1 MNTDFVKS
9 LEKKL
14 TTAVEIAKRYGRII
28 GFVSRT
34 SPSRI
39 DEEGGFVYFE
49 VDPVIYFNEFMD
61 IASAG
66 SYLAVVDLKT
76 LQLVSLKI
84 AAVERRD
91 VLAELDMPE
100 MFVATP
106 TTEVTGLLTKTRIK
120 AKPLLSYDVFTDTVI
135 SADYVIEPQSPV
147 IKLEDTRAIQKI
159 LGLPTKGVFLGYVT
173 VGDKVLFEG
182 SAELYFPLKAFY
194 QHLLVVGTTGSGKTT
209 LIKNMVSSL
218 SSKFNTPEDASI
230 VIIDPNRDYLTLN
243 LEPPWT
249 VDENLVNGEKKL
261 LERLVDKVKHPRGIL
276 VLLPVTRYVVN
287 KHVEDGST
295 WAKVLRNIALEYFT
309 DIVEPISNRFGFR
322 YEVGDIDVVEQP
334 GGKFPLRYVK
344 LSAVID
350 YKGRK
355 EEAEYLIVP
364 YAFRFTDFTPREFIS
379 LNPYF
384 TRQAKDS
391 LTRLLRYMYEIGL
404 KIETVYD
411 IYDALRDARARLMER
426 EKAPRGV
433 ILDPNREHLIELVR
447 ETAVHKSTLENIL
460 RQVGSIIDTGFFD
473 IAISTQSGEKYLQ
486 EPLLE
491 LILDKHFE
499 WFNGYPIIV
508 DLEYPLRHSI
518 ADPEK
523 ILSIIAF
530 RILNKIFEWKLQ
542 QARGKMES
550 KPVII
555 IMDEAHRFF
564 PSKSGV
570 EDYVEYVSSMIDRIA
585 RLGRSRKLGIVF
597 STHSP
602 RDVHD
607 IILQLANTKIILRT
621 DKSHIGLLDLPQEY
635 REIVVRMSDRVA
647 VLKSHVLRLGYVT
660 FKTTLP
666 LAGHYDLSALE
677 PPGQGFRNIEYSLN
691 HGEHGESEQRVE
703 DNGSG
708 EPVPRTSD

>member
-9 LEKKL
+9 LENKL
-14 TTAVEIAKRYGRII
+14 TTAVEIAKKYGRII

-49 VDPVIYFNEFMD
+49 VDPLIYFNEFMD

-66 SYLAVVDLKT
+66 GYLAVVDLKT
-76 LQLVSLKI
+76 LHLVSLKI

-91 VLAELDMPE
+91 VLAELDVPE
-100 MFVATP
+100 MYVAVP

-182 SAELYFPLKAFY
+182 NAELYLPLKAFY
-194 QHLLVVGTTGSGKTT
+194 QHILVVGTTGSGKTT
-209 LIKNMVSSL
+209 LIKNMVTSL
-218 SSKFNTPEDASI
+218 SSKFNTLDDASV

-243 LEPPWT
+243 LEPPWIA
-249 VDENLVNGEKKL
+249 DESLITGEKKL
-261 LERLVDKVKHPRGIL
+261 LERLAGKVEHPRGIII
-276 VLLPVTRYVVN
+276 LLPVTKYVVS
-287 KHVEDGST
+287 KHVEEGST
-295 WAKVLRNIALEYFT
+295 WAKILRNIALEYFR
-309 DIVEPISNRFGFR
+309 DIVEPISYRFGFR
-322 YEVGDIDVVEQP
+322 YEVKNIDVIEQP
-334 GGKFPLRYVK
+334 GDKFPLRYVK

-350 YKGRK
+350 YKGRR
-355 EEAEYLIVP
+355 EEAEYIIIP

-391 LTRLLRYMYEIGL
+391 LTRLLRYMYEAGL
-404 KIETVYD
+404 RIETVYD

-426 EKAPRGV
+426 EKAPRGIV
-433 ILDPNREHLIELVR
+433 LDPNKEHLVELVK
-447 ETAVHKSTLENIL
+447 EIAIHKSTLENIL

-473 IAISTQSGEKYLQ
+473 IAVSTQSGEKYLQ
-486 EPLLE
+486 EPPLE

-499 WFNGYPIIV
+499 WFNGYPIV
-508 DLEYPLRHSI
+508 ADLEYPLQHSI

-523 ILSIIAF
+523 VLSIIAF

-542 QARGKMES
+542 QTRGRMES

-570 EDYVEYVSSMIDRIA
+570 EDYVEHVSSMIDRIA
-585 RLGRSRKLGIVF
+585 RLGRARKLGIVF

-635 REIVVRMSDRVA
+635 RETVVRMSDRVA

-660 FKTTLP
+660 FKTTPP

-677 PPGQGFRNIEYSLN
+677 SPGQGVFNMENSLN
-691 HGEHGESEQRVE
+691 HGENGENEQSVK
-703 DNGSG
+703 DDAGG
-708 EPVPRTSD
+708 EPVPRASD

>member
-1 MNTDFVKS
+1 LNTDFVKS
-9 LEKKL
+9 LENKL
-14 TTAVEIAKRYGRII
+14 ATAVEIAQKYGRII

-49 VDPVIYFNEFMD
+49 VDPLIYFNEFMD

-66 SYLAVVDLKT
+66 GYLAVIDLKT
-76 LQLVSLKI
+76 LHLVSLKI
-84 AAVERRD
+84 VAVERRD
-91 VLAELDMPE
+91 VLAELDVPE
-100 MFVATP
+100 MYVTVP

-120 AKPLLSYDVFTDTVI
+120 AKPLLSYDLFTDTVI

-182 SAELYFPLKAFY
+182 NAELYLPLKAFY
-194 QHLLVVGTTGSGKTT
+194 QHILVIGTTGSGKTT
-209 LIKNMVSSL
+209 LIKNMVTSL
-218 SSKFNTPEDASI
+218 SSRFNTFDDASV

-243 LEPPWT
+243 LEPPWI
-249 VDENLVNGEKKL
+249 VDENLIAGEKKL
-261 LERLVDKVKHPRGIL
+261 LEKLTGKVKHPRGIII
-276 VLLPVTRYVVN
+276 LLPVTKYVVN
-287 KHVEDGST
+287 KHIEDGST
-295 WAKVLRNIALEYFT
+295 WAKILRNIAIEYFK
-309 DIVEPISNRFGFR
+309 DIVEPISHRFGFN
-322 YEVGDIDVVEQP
+322 YEVESIDVIEQP

-350 YKGRK
+350 YMGRK
-355 EEAEYLIVP
+355 EEAEYVIVP

-391 LTRLLRYMYEIGL
+391 LTRLLRYMVETGL
-404 KIETVYD
+404 RIETVYE

-426 EKAPRGV
+426 EKAPRGI
-433 ILDPNREHLIELVR
+433 ILDPNKEHLVELVK
-447 ETAVHKSTLENIL
+447 EIAIHKSTLENIL

-486 EPLLE
+486 EPPLE

-508 DLEYPLRHSI
+508 DLEYPLQHSI

-570 EDYVEYVSSMIDRIA
+570 EDYVEHVSSMIDRIA
-585 RLGRSRKLGIVF
+585 RLGRARKLGIVF

-635 REIVVRMSDRVA
+635 RETVVRMSDRVA

-660 FKTTLP
+660 FKTTPP

-677 PPGQGFRNIEYSLN
+677 SPGKGVFNVENSLN
-691 HGEHGESEQRVE
+691 HSEHGENEQRIKDDAGNE
-703 DNGSG
+703 H
-708 EPVPRTSD
+708 VPGTSY